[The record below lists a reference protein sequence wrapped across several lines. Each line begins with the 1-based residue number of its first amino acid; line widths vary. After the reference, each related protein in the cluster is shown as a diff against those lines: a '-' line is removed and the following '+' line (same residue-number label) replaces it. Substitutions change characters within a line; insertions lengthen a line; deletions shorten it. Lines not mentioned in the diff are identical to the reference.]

1 MITPMNL
8 GGIADVSLKD
18 RFLDSLQFLFFR
30 PSMMDHSDN
39 MPAIEGQGVRVRVYC
54 EQYMYR

>member
-1 MITPMNL
+1 MNL